1 MSKPKILVTKI
12 LPGRAP
18 KLLSDFCEVEINSES
33 RSLSKKELV
42 SRIRDKEGLV
52 SFLSD
57 VIDREVIDAGKH
69 LKVIANYAVGYNNI
83 DWEHAKGK
91 GIFIT
96 NTPDVLTDA
105 TADIAWSLILNVTR
119 RIIPADRFTREGKF
133 KGWDAFLFQ
142 GRSVQE
148 KTLGII
154 GMGRIGSTVARRGV
168 AFGMKIVY
176 HDLSRA
182 PAEIEEAYKAEFL
195 SFDDILEKAD
205 ILTLHVPLT
214 DQNRGMIGER
224 ELSRMKPG
232 AFLINTARGELVDE
246 KALVKALKSGHLGGA
261 GFDVY
266 EREPKIEQEL
276 IGMDNV
282 VLLPHIG
289 SATVEVREK
298 MALMAAE
305 NIISALKGEKPP
317 NCIF

>member
-1 MSKPKILVTKI
+1 MSKPKVLVTKL

-18 KLLSDFCEVEINSES
+18 QLLSDFCDAEINRES
-33 RSLSKKELV
+33 RSLSKEELV
-42 SRIRDKEGLV
+42 SKIRDKAGLL

-57 VIDREVIDAGKH
+57 VIDREIIDAGKH

-83 DWEHAKGK
+83 DWEHAKAR
-91 GIFIT
+91 GIFVT

-105 TADIAWSLILNVTR
+105 TADIAWSLILALTR
-119 RIIPADRFTREGKF
+119 RIVPADRFTREGKF

-154 GMGRIGSTVARRGV
+154 GMGRIGSAVAKRGV
-168 AFGMKIVY
+168 AFGMKILY
-176 HDLSRA
+176 HDLHRA
-182 PAEIEEAYKAEFL
+182 PAEMEEKFKAEFI
-195 SFDDILEKAD
+195 SFDDILKQAD

-214 DQNRGMIGER
+214 DQNRGMIGES
-224 ELSRMKPG
+224 ELSRMKGG
-232 AFLINTARGELVDE
+232 AFLINTARGELVNE
-246 KALVKALKSGHLGGA
+246 KALVRTLKSGHLGGA

-266 EREPKIEQEL
+266 EKEPEIEKEL
-276 IGMDNV
+276 MGMDNV

-298 MALMAAE
+298 MALMAVE
-305 NIISALKGEKPP
+305 NVISALKGEKPP
-317 NCIF
+317 NSIS